1 MASIV
6 QQWVTENNDSQGDDE
21 VPAQEICTYIE
32 CMVKD
37 EDTSTED
44 LASVIVGLNI
54 CSSFNA
60 LDDAAQASLVEK
72 LRNNVLS
79 TLPNKTGTSRPKST
93 SSDCR
98 ETSDDVSVKGK
109 SRRSR
114 KNRRKKNGST
124 LPVGTPVDTGEPIAA
139 TTDKTKD
146 SDASN
151 VNNKKTGNAGMT
163 TQPST
168 SKQSTE
174 RKWSSNNLKML
185 ADIAPPDMSEELLS
199 YVLYKECDGNLEEA
213 AIYVTANDMDKVDE
227 KMRKAKKKQLEK
239 ENLEKKRLQEL
250 EKKEQ
255 RILLDKYL
263 LVGESSG
270 GKTKKSRSKVAKEM
284 RREQR
289 KAQMEKKNKPMMYFN
304 GQKMGKGVTTVA
316 SNNKK
321 TEWVNP
327 NPSSGTIFRKSQRL
341 NARR

>member
-6 QQWVTENNDSQGDDE
+6 QQWVTQNNDAPGDGE
-21 VPAQEICTYIE
+21 VPAEEICTYLE
-32 CMVKD
+32 CMAKD
-37 EDTSTED
+37 EDTSIED

-54 CSSFNA
+54 CPSFNA
-60 LDDAAQASLVEK
+60 LDGTAQTKLVEN
-72 LRNNVLS
+72 LRQNVLS
-79 TLPNKTGTSRPKST
+79 KVPNQTGLSRSKGTSGDNR
-93 SSDCR
+93 D
-98 ETSDDVSVKGK
+98 TSDHASVTGK

-114 KNRRKKNGST
+114 KNRRKKNGNT
-124 LPVGTPVDTGEPIAA
+124 LSAETPVD
-139 TTDKTKD
+139 
-146 SDASN
+146 ASKMIGAPPGN
-151 VNNKKTGNAGMT
+151 EKEASGNDVNKKKIGSAEIT
-163 TQPST
+163 TQPYT
-168 SKQSTE
+168 SKQPME

-185 ADIAPPDMSEELLS
+185 SDIAPPNLSEELLS

-213 AIYVTANDMDKVDE
+213 AIYVTANDMGEVDE
-227 KMRKAKKKQLEK
+227 KMRTAKKKQLEK

-263 LVGESSG
+263 VVGESSD

-304 GQKMGKGVTTVA
+304 GQKMGKGVTSVA

-321 TEWVNP
+321 AEWVNP